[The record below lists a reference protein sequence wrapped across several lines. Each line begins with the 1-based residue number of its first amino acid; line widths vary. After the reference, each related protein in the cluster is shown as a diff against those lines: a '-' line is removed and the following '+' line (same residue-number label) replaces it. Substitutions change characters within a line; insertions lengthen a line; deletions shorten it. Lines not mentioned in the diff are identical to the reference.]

1 MRNLFIIGAQRSGS
15 TLLAQALDLHP
26 KINLMTPVKP
36 EPKYFLKKNYNGKQ
50 AYIDLFKGQE
60 KNYDYFLEKSVSYI
74 EHDDALKRIY
84 SDFPDARVLIILRN
98 PVDRCLSNYRYS
110 VENGMEKREFLEAT
124 QNLDNSD
131 FNINISV
138 NPFLY
143 VERGF
148 YDVYI
153 KKVMNIFKNKNKNI
167 KIIIFEEFISSSE
180 NLNNIFEWLNLEKIA
195 LASNIFLEKVNQTR
209 SLDLDPAV
217 LNYLAPQY
225 IESIVR
231 LEHLLGN
238 KINNWR
244 QALKK
249 QGIEL

>member
-1 MRNLFIIGAQRSGS
+1 
-15 TLLAQALDLHP
+15 
-26 KINLMTPVKP
+26 
-36 EPKYFLKKNYNGKQ
+36 
-50 AYIDLFKGQE
+50 
-60 KNYDYFLEKSVSYI
+60 
-74 EHDDALKRIY
+74 
-84 SDFPDARVLIILRN
+84 
-98 PVDRCLSNYRYS
+98 
-110 VENGMEKREFLEAT
+110 MEWKKREFLEAT

-153 KKVMNIFKNKNKNI
+153 KKVMNIFNNKNI
-167 KIIIFEEFISSSE
+167 KIIIFEEFISSSA
-180 NLNNIFEWLNLEKIA
+180 NLNNIFEWLNLEKID
-195 LASNIFLEKVNQTR
+195 LASNIFQEKVNQTR
-209 SLDLDPAV
+209 SLDLDPSV

-238 KINNWR
+238 KIDIWR
-244 QALKK
+244 RAWKK
-249 QGIEL
+249 LGIEL

>member
-1 MRNLFIIGAQRSGS
+1 
-15 TLLAQALDLHP
+15 
-26 KINLMTPVKP
+26 
-36 EPKYFLKKNYNGKQ
+36 
-50 AYIDLFKGQE
+50 
-60 KNYDYFLEKSVSYI
+60 
-74 EHDDALKRIY
+74 
-84 SDFPDARVLIILRN
+84 
-98 PVDRCLSNYRYS
+98 
-110 VENGMEKREFLEAT
+110 
-124 QNLDNSD
+124 
-131 FNINISV
+131 
-138 NPFLY
+138 
-143 VERGF
+143 
-148 YDVYI
+148 
-153 KKVMNIFKNKNKNI
+153 MNIFKNKNKNI